1 MLINDIKVV
10 VLGSSSV
17 GKTSILT
24 RYVKEIFDENVTS
37 TIGANSVEKKLKR
50 GKNKYTLNIWDTAGQ
65 ERYQSLGK
73 NFYKDAYIILLVY
86 DITSQDS
93 LESLKNRWYPDLQI
107 YGEKCVVKAVVGNK
121 SDLYE
126 NDELANEEEARDFA
140 EEIGAI
146 FALVSAKNGNNIDKL
161 FDDLLDKFLEKDIQ
175 EKVQALEK
183 NKRLNS
189 TFSIVSMD
197 DEKKKKCC

>member
-1 MLINDIKVV
+1 MLINEVKVA
-10 VLGSSSV
+10 VLGNSCV

-65 ERYQSLGK
+65 EKYQSLGK
-73 NFYKDAYIILLVY
+73 NFYKDAYITLLVY
-86 DITSQDS
+86 DITSQNS

-107 YGEKCVVKAVVGNK
+107 YGENCVVTAVVGNK

-140 EEIGAI
+140 NEIGAI
-146 FALVSAKNGNNIDKL
+146 FALVSAKKGNNIDKL

-175 EKVQALEK
+175 EKVQVLEK
-183 NKRLNS
+183 NKGLNS
-189 TFSIVSMD
+189 SFSIGNME